1 MGKTKGFAAQSASA
15 PLAAWEFDRRE
26 IGARDVSVDISYAG
40 ICHSD
45 IHQVREE
52 WGPAK
57 FPMVPGHEI
66 MGTVAAV
73 GKDVTEFKV
82 GDPVGVGVYVDSC
95 RKCENCQSGESH
107 QCLEGMTQTYNDF
120 ARDGKT
126 LNFGG
131 YSKNIVV
138 DADYVMRVPANLD
151 PKGVAP
157 LLCAGI
163 TVYSPLRHWG
173 AGPGKNVAVMGLG
186 GLGHMAV
193 KFAAAMGANVTVLSH
208 SDSKKADALALSAHA
223 FVNTHDEPALGALT
237 KTQDII
243 INTVSADVDIDR
255 FLKLLK
261 LNGTLVI
268 VGLPGK
274 PAPINAGSLLEMR
287 RSLAGSMI
295 GSIKETQEMLDFC
308 GKHNIVSDV
317 EVIDADYINEAYDRV
332 VNSDVRYR
340 FVIDTATI

>member
-1 MGKTKGFAAQSASA
+1 MARIRGYAAQSASA
-15 PLAAWEFDRRE
+15 SLATWEFDRRE
-26 IGARDVSVDISYAG
+26 LVPRDVSVDISHAG

-57 FPMVPGHEI
+57 FRMVPGHEI
-66 MGTVAAV
+66 MGNVAAV

-95 RKCENCQSGESH
+95 RNCENCQSGESH
-107 QCLEGMTQTYNDF
+107 QCVEGMTQTYNDF

-126 LNFGG
+126 PNFGG

-163 TVYSPLRHWG
+163 TVYSQLRHWG
-173 AGPGKNVAVMGLG
+173 AGPGKNVTVMGLG

-193 KFAAAMGANVTVLSH
+193 KFAVAMGANVTVLSH
-208 SDSKKADALALSAHA
+208 SDSKKGDALALGAHD
-223 FVNTHDEPALGALT
+223 FVNTHDEASLDALS

-243 INTVSADVDIDR
+243 INTVSADIDVDR

-317 EVIDADYINEAYDRV
+317 EVIDADYINQAYDRV